1 MSDGQTQS
9 EDPIQRGLDE
19 LKTIGR
25 ELGGRLKDASEDVK
39 QAWEKLQPRIAKAD
53 EAATQKTDE
62 MTTEVKHATAAVID
76 DIKAQLQKLRRKLDD
91 A

>member
-1 MSDGQTQS
+1 MTDRQTPD

-25 ELGGRLKDASEDVK
+25 ELGGRLKDAGEDVRE
-39 QAWEKLQPRIAKAD
+39 AWQKLQPRIAQAD
-53 EAATQKTDE
+53 ELATEKTDE
-62 MTTEVKHATAAVID
+62 MTDEVKHATAAVID
-76 DIKAQLQKLRRKLDD
+76 DVKQQLQKLRRKLD

>member
-1 MSDGQTQS
+1 MTDRQTPD

-25 ELGGRLKDASEDVK
+25 ELGSRLKDASGDVK
-39 QAWEKLQPRIAKAD
+39 EAWQKLQPRIAQAD
-53 EAATQKTDE
+53 ELATEKTGE
-62 MTTEVKHATAAVID
+62 MTEEVKHATAAVID
-76 DIKAQLQKLRRKLDD
+76 DVKEQLQKLRQKLD